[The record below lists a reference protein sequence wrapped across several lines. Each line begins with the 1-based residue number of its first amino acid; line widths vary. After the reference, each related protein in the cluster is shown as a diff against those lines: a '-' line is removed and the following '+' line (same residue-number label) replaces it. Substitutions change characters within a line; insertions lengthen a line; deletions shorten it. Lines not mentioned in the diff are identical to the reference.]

1 MKVSCNS
8 KICINPITRLEGHG
22 RIDIILDENGR
33 VEKAYMIIPELRG
46 FEKFCQGRK
55 AEDMPIITSRICGV
69 CPEAHHMAAAKA
81 LDMAFNVEPPKTA
94 KLLRELLYNAY
105 IYYDHCLHLYYLGG
119 IDVLLGDVPKE
130 ERNVIGLIKKFGV
143 EIGKEVIKHRRYA
156 MEIVK
161 ILGGRE
167 IHPVA
172 AIPGG
177 VSKGINEEER
187 EEIREKA
194 ESCVKFALK
203 SLEIFKDVFNSKR
216 WNELLGLD
224 KIQTYYMGLVDEKNR
239 VNYYDGDIRIVDP
252 DGKEFAKVK
261 TKDILNY
268 IEEHVEE
275 WTYVKFPYLKQI
287 GWKGFIDGKDSGIYR
302 VGSLARLNVADG
314 MNTKHAM
321 EEFKEFRKDGIVHE
335 TFGYYYA
342 RLIEMLN
349 AAERMLDLVEQDEI
363 VGNDLRNMPNE
374 PNEGV
379 GVVEA
384 ARGVLIHHYKLNND
398 GLVEKVNLIVATTN
412 NNAAI
417 NMSVAN
423 TAKKVIDKGEINDIL
438 LNKVEAAFR
447 CYDPCLACAS
457 HALGQMPLI
466 VNLYK
471 GKKFYRRLEKNV

>member
-1 MKVSCNS
+1 MKVS
-8 KICINPITRLEGHG
+8 IDPITRLEGHG
-22 RIDIILDENGR
+22 RIEIFLDENGN
-33 VEKAYMIIPELRG
+33 VEKAYMQIPELRG

-105 IYYDHCLHLYYLGG
+105 IFYDHCLHLYYLGG

-130 ERNVIGLIKKFGV
+130 ERNVIGLIKKFGL

-156 MEIVK
+156 MEVIK
-161 ILGGRE
+161 MLGGRE
-167 IHPVA
+167 IHPVS

-177 VSKGINEEER
+177 VSKGINEDER
-187 EEIREKA
+187 REIEEKA
-194 ESCVKFALK
+194 KSCINFALK
-203 SLEIFKDVFNSKR
+203 SLEIFKEVFNSKR

-224 KIQTYYMGLVDEKNR
+224 SLETYYMGLVDEKNH
-239 VNYYDGDIRIVDP
+239 VNYYDGDIRVVDP
-252 DGKEFAKVK
+252 DGKELFKVK
-261 TKDILNY
+261 PKDILKY
-268 IEEHVEE
+268 VEEHVEE

-287 GWKGFIDGKDSGIYR
+287 GWKGFVDGKESGIYR
-302 VGSLARLNVADG
+302 VGPLARLNVADG

-335 TFGYYYA
+335 TFAYYYA

-349 AAERMLDLVEQDEI
+349 AAERMLDLVKDSNITGE
-363 VGNDLRNMPNE
+363 DLRNMPNE
-374 PNEGV
+374 PGEGI

-384 ARGVLIHHYKLNND
+384 ARGVLIHHYVLDGK
-398 GLVEKVNLIVATTN
+398 GLVKKANMIVATTN

-423 TAKKVIDKGEINDIL
+423 AAKKVIKNGKVDDIL
-438 LNKVEAAFR
+438 LNKVESAFR

-457 HALGQMPLI
+457 HALGQTPLI

-471 GKKFYRRLEKNV
+471 EGKLYRRLKKNV

>member
-1 MKVSCNS
+1 MKVS
-8 KICINPITRLEGHG
+8 IDPITRLEGHG
-22 RIDIILDENGR
+22 RIEIFLDENGN
-33 VEKAYMIIPELRG
+33 VEKAYMQIPELRG

-105 IYYDHCLHLYYLGG
+105 IFYDHCLHLYYLGG
-119 IDVLLGDVPKE
+119 IDVLLGDVPKG
-130 ERNVIGLIKKFGV
+130 ERNVIGLIKKFGL

-156 MEIVK
+156 MEVIK
-161 ILGGRE
+161 MLGGRE
-167 IHPVA
+167 IHPVS

-177 VSKGINEEER
+177 VSKGINEDER
-187 EEIREKA
+187 REIEEKA
-194 ESCVKFALK
+194 KSCINFALK
-203 SLEIFKDVFNSKR
+203 SLEIFKEVFNSKR

-224 KIQTYYMGLVDEKNR
+224 SLETYYMGLVDEKNH
-239 VNYYDGDIRIVDP
+239 VNYYDGDIRVVDP
-252 DGKEFAKVK
+252 NGKELFKVK
-261 TKDILNY
+261 PKDILKY
-268 IEEHVEE
+268 VEEHVEE

-287 GWKGFIDGKDSGIYR
+287 GWKGFVDGKDSGIYR
-302 VGSLARLNVADG
+302 VGPLARLNVADG

-335 TFGYYYA
+335 TFAYYYA

-349 AAERMLDLVEQDEI
+349 AAERMLDLVKDSNITGE
-363 VGNDLRNMPNE
+363 DLRNMPNE
-374 PNEGV
+374 PGEGI

-384 ARGVLIHHYKLNND
+384 ARGVLIHHYVLDEK
-398 GLVEKVNLIVATTN
+398 GLVKKANMIVATTN

-423 TAKKVIDKGEINDIL
+423 AAKKVIKNGKVDDIL
-438 LNKVEAAFR
+438 LNKVESAFR

-457 HALGQMPLI
+457 HALGQTPLI

-471 GKKFYRRLEKNV
+471 EGKLYRRLKKNV

>member
-1 MKVSCNS
+1 MKVS
-8 KICINPITRLEGHG
+8 IDPITRLEGHG
-22 RIDIILDENGR
+22 RIEIFLDENGN
-33 VEKAYMIIPELRG
+33 VEKAYMQIPELRG

-105 IYYDHCLHLYYLGG
+105 IFYDHCLHLYYLGG

-130 ERNVIGLIKKFGV
+130 ERNVIGLIKKFGL

-156 MEIVK
+156 MEVIK
-161 ILGGRE
+161 MLGGRE
-167 IHPVA
+167 IHPVS

-177 VSKGINEEER
+177 VSKGINEDER
-187 EEIREKA
+187 REIEEKA
-194 ESCVKFALK
+194 KSCINFALK
-203 SLEIFKDVFNSKR
+203 SLEIFKEVFNSKR

-224 KIQTYYMGLVDEKNR
+224 SLETYYMGLVDEKNH
-239 VNYYDGDIRIVDP
+239 VNYYDGDIRVVDP
-252 DGKEFAKVK
+252 NGKELFKVK
-261 TKDILNY
+261 PKDILKY
-268 IEEHVEE
+268 VEEHVEE

-287 GWKGFIDGKDSGIYR
+287 GWKGFVDGKDSGIYR
-302 VGSLARLNVADG
+302 VGPLARLNVADG

-335 TFGYYYA
+335 TFAYYYA

-349 AAERMLDLVEQDEI
+349 AAERMLDLVKDSNITGE
-363 VGNDLRNMPNE
+363 DLRNMPNE
-374 PNEGV
+374 PGEGI

-384 ARGVLIHHYKLNND
+384 ARGVLIHHYVLDEK
-398 GLVEKVNLIVATTN
+398 GLVKKANMIVATTN

-423 TAKKVIDKGEINDIL
+423 AAKKVIKNGKVDDIL
-438 LNKVEAAFR
+438 LNKVESAFR

-457 HALGQMPLI
+457 HALGQTPLI

-471 GKKFYRRLEKNV
+471 EGKLYRRLKKNV

>member
-1 MKVSCNS
+1 MKVS
-8 KICINPITRLEGHG
+8 IDPITRLEGHG
-22 RIDIILDENGR
+22 RIEIFLDENGN
-33 VEKAYMIIPELRG
+33 VEKAYMQIPELRG

-105 IYYDHCLHLYYLGG
+105 IFYDHCLHLYYLGG

-130 ERNVIGLIKKFGV
+130 ERNVIGLIKKFGL

-156 MEIVK
+156 MEVIK
-161 ILGGRE
+161 MLGGRE
-167 IHPVA
+167 IHPVS

-177 VSKGINEEER
+177 VSKGINEDER
-187 EEIREKA
+187 REIEEKA
-194 ESCVKFALK
+194 KSCINFALK
-203 SLEIFKDVFNSKR
+203 SLEIFKEVFNSKR

-224 KIQTYYMGLVDEKNR
+224 SLETYYMGLVDEKNH
-239 VNYYDGDIRIVDP
+239 VNYYDGDIRVVDP
-252 DGKEFAKVK
+252 NGKELFKVK
-261 TKDILNY
+261 PKDILKY
-268 IEEHVEE
+268 VEEHVEE

-287 GWKGFIDGKDSGIYR
+287 GWKGFVDGKDSGIYR

-321 EEFKEFRKDGIVHE
+321 EEFKEFRKDGIIHE
-335 TFGYYYA
+335 TFAYYYA

-349 AAERMLDLVEQDEI
+349 AAERMLDLVKDSNITGE
-363 VGNDLRNMPNE
+363 DLRNMPNE
-374 PNEGV
+374 PGEGI

-384 ARGVLIHHYKLNND
+384 ARGTLIHHYVLDEK
-398 GLVEKVNLIVATTN
+398 GLVKKANMIVATTN

-423 TAKKVIDKGEINDIL
+423 AAKKVIKNGKVDDIL
-438 LNKVEAAFR
+438 LNKVESAFR

-457 HALGQMPLI
+457 HALGQTPLI

-471 GKKFYRRLEKNV
+471 EGKLYRRLKKNV

>member
-1 MKVSCNS
+1 MKVS
-8 KICINPITRLEGHG
+8 IDPITRLEGHG
-22 RIDIILDENGR
+22 RIEIFLDENGN
-33 VEKAYMIIPELRG
+33 VEKAYMQIPELRG

-105 IYYDHCLHLYYLGG
+105 IFYDHCLHLYYLGG

-130 ERNVIGLIKKFGV
+130 ERNVIGLIKKFGL

-156 MEIVK
+156 MEVIK
-161 ILGGRE
+161 MLGGRE
-167 IHPVA
+167 IHPVS

-177 VSKGINEEER
+177 VSKGINEDER
-187 EEIREKA
+187 REIEEKA
-194 ESCVKFALK
+194 KSCINFALK
-203 SLEIFKDVFNSKR
+203 SLEIFKEVFNSKR

-224 KIQTYYMGLVDEKNR
+224 SLETYYMGLVDEKNH
-239 VNYYDGDIRIVDP
+239 VNYYDGDIRVVDP
-252 DGKEFAKVK
+252 NGKELFKVK
-261 TKDILNY
+261 PKDILKY
-268 IEEHVEE
+268 VEEHVEE

-287 GWKGFIDGKDSGIYR
+287 GWKGFVDGKDSGIYR
-302 VGSLARLNVADG
+302 VGPLARLNVADG

-335 TFGYYYA
+335 TFAYYYA

-349 AAERMLDLVEQDEI
+349 AAERMLDLVKDSNITGE
-363 VGNDLRNMPNE
+363 DLRNMPNE
-374 PNEGV
+374 PGEGI

-384 ARGVLIHHYKLNND
+384 ARGVLIHHYVLDGK
-398 GLVEKVNLIVATTN
+398 GLVKKANMIVATTN

-423 TAKKVIDKGEINDIL
+423 AAKKVIKNGKVDDIL
-438 LNKVEAAFR
+438 LNKVESAFR

-457 HALGQMPLI
+457 HALGQTPLI

-471 GKKFYRRLEKNV
+471 EGKLYRRLKKNV